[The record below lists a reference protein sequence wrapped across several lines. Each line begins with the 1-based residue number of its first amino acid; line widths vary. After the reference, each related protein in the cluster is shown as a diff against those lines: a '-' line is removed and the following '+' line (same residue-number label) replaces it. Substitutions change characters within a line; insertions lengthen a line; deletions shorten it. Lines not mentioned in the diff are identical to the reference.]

1 MMSENNRQFPREDIQ
16 IEVELSFL
24 EDESRTVITRDMSQ
38 GGLFLCLKDHE
49 HYPMGEMVN
58 LNYKDPFSDYTP
70 IEKDAVIVRHTD
82 DGIAVAFVEID
93 GF

>member
-1 MMSENNRQFPREDIQ
+1 MSENNRQFPRKEIQ

-24 EDESRTVITRDMSQ
+24 GTDSRTVITRDMSE
-38 GGLFLCLKDHE
+38 GGLFMRLHDTE

-58 LNYKDPFSDYTP
+58 LRFKDPLDDFKET
-70 IEKDAVIVRHTD
+70 EKDGIIVRHTD
-82 DGIAVAFVEID
+82 DGMAVAYIEID

>member
-1 MMSENNRQFPREDIQ
+1 MSENLRRFPRQEIQ

-24 EDESRTVITRDMSQ
+24 EDSARTVITRDMSE
-38 GGLFLCLKDHE
+38 GGLFMRLKDTE

-58 LNYKDPFSDYTP
+58 LRFKDPLADFANT
-70 IEKDAVIVRHTD
+70 EKDGIIVRHTD

-93 GF
+93 DF